1 MVPGQ
6 DANGRLLTGPDRT
19 SRRHHAREAGM
30 NLELR
35 TLISDLSPAMWRIF
49 SGFGYSGGID
59 CLPVSRAWAETLSEH
74 GVVVI
79 RLRAGPIGAEPA
91 DGGGYLR
98 TPGQPPHGHA
108 WLAVGRG
115 LWLFDPTWTQYR
127 RFGPPELSRY
137 LLPGGQAFEAWRA
150 GQR

>member
-6 DANGRLLTGPDRT
+6 DANGRLLTGPAHS

-30 NLELR
+30 DLELR
-35 TLISDLSPAMWRIF
+35 ALINNLSPAMWRLF

-59 CLPVSRAWAETLSEH
+59 CIPVSGAWTQTLSDH
-74 GVVVI
+74 GVTVT
-79 RLRAGPIGAEPA
+79 RLVGGPIAGSPT

-98 TPGQPPHGHA
+98 SPGRPAQGHA

-115 LWLFDPTWTQYR
+115 LWLFDPTWAQYR
-127 RFGPPELSRY
+127 RFGPPTLTRY